1 MPSITIREFHPE
13 SGALLGN
20 ISVLD
25 FGTTTAGSH
34 SRVKVVDVAFG
45 DVDSV
50 SNIKLGL
57 LASGGVAV
65 NSAPEDYDENNST
78 STGKF
83 GVESSSSFS
92 SSKTASPLNRHFPGT
107 NSDGSSDNANNV
119 AIGNKNSTSSNYIYL
134 DIETGTNS
142 STTGNGAYKIYFDY
156 S

>member
-13 SGALLGN
+13 SGALMGN

-25 FGTTTAGSH
+25 FGTSTAGTH
-34 SRVKVVDVAFG
+34 SRVKVIDVVFG
-45 DVDSV
+45 DVESV

-57 LASGGVAV
+57 ISSGGVAV
-65 NSAPEDYDENNST
+65 NSSPEDYDENNST
-78 STGKF
+78 SSGKF

-92 SSKTASPLNRHFPGT
+92 SVKTATPLSRHFPGT
-107 NSDGSSDNANNV
+107 NSDGSSDNSNNV
-119 AIGNKNSTSSNYIYL
+119 SIGAKNTTTSNYIYL

-142 STTGNGAYKIYFDY
+142 NTTGNGAYKIYFDY